1 METPGCGLSPDDGKS
16 SHSRLPRLGTGV
28 TETHALGKLIL
39 APTPSSLEGPEVGY
53 TIGESGGPGVK
64 SRPGAFVM

>member
-1 METPGCGLSPDDGKS
+1 MMGKAPTAAF
-16 SHSRLPRLGTGV
+16 PRLGTDV

-64 SRPGAFVM
+64 SWPGAFVI